1 MNFSNIFAESIY
13 EKRSGQVTHPLE
25 LLQRLR
31 IEFTHTVHV
40 YPLKR
45 ECLQGHQPDT
55 NNLGLS
61 FCEDHPQLLDQKT
74 QVAPERTF
82 HRRTLSSKR
91 GLVSTSMLVLG
102 GYLYGFERLP
112 QAFSKKGNLS
122 QQDQK
127 KGHAM
132 LRPSREAA
140 LRPVCGVIEEKAEE
154 A

>member
-1 MNFSNIFAESIY
+1 M
-13 EKRSGQVTHPLE
+13 THPLE

-40 YPLKR
+40 YALKR

-74 QVAPERTF
+74 QVKLRLKGPFIEEHFPPNGVLFQLPCLFWEGTKPANLKGSPKHSAQRGTF
-82 HRRTLSSKR
+82 LNKTK
-91 GLVSTSMLVLG
+91 
-102 GYLYGFERLP
+102 
-112 QAFSKKGNLS
+112 
-122 QQDQK
+122 K